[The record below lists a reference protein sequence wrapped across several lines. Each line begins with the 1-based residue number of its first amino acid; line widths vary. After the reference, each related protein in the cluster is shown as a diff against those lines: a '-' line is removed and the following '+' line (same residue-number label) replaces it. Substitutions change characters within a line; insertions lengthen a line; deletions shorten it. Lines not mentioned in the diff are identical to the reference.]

1 MLDLKVSFQKTN
13 MGQKS
18 FSYIGASVPK
28 KLPSSMKRNISLK
41 VVSTT
46 FSLICFLSLND
57 STSQT
62 KKNAFYFTSKAL
74 FSISDF
80 QIS

>member
-1 MLDLKVSFQKTN
+1 MLDLKVPFQKTN

-41 VVSTT
+41 IVSTI
-46 FSLICFLSLND
+46 FSLICLSLND
-57 STSQT
+57 STCQT
-62 KKNAFYFTSKAL
+62 MKNAFYFTSKAL